1 MLSTDVDTFTCMS
14 QSYTTT
20 NILGIASGKGGVGKT
35 TVAVNLALALCAQNL
50 RVGLLDADLGL
61 ANSQIL
67 LGVNAPLNVGHV
79 FDGTKTVADVAVET
93 HHGLLLI
100 PRASGN
106 QSLANISSMDARSL
120 IDQILESFPD
130 LDVLLI
136 DSAAG
141 LSSANMSFLDACSIR
156 LLVMQD
162 EPASIAD
169 AYGLI
174 KLESRKDR
182 LKGLYLVPNRV
193 SSEQAGKRLF
203 DKMNLVCMKFLEE
216 PVSYLASVLQ
226 DDLFSRATR
235 KRETILE
242 HHPSSLATKNITDL
256 AAVLITK
263 LSQANISGPVREQ
276 V

>member
-1 MLSTDVDTFTCMS
+1 MLTGVDTFTSMS
-14 QSYTTT
+14 QSNTTT
-20 NILGIASGKGGVGKT
+20 SILGIASGKGGVGKT
-35 TVAVNLALALCAQNL
+35 TIAVNLALALSAQNL

-67 LGVNAPLNVGHV
+67 LGVNAPLNVSHV

-100 PRASGN
+100 PGASGN
-106 QSLANISSMDARSL
+106 QSLANITSVEARSL
-120 IDQILESFPD
+120 VDQILESYPD

-141 LSSANMSFLDACSIR
+141 LSSANMSFLDACNMR

-182 LKGLYLVPNRV
+182 LRDLYLVPNRV

-216 PVSYLASVLQ
+216 PVSYLASVLH
-226 DDLFSRATR
+226 DDLFGMVTR

-242 HHPSSLATKNITDL
+242 HHPNSPATKNIAEL
-256 AAVLITK
+256 ATALLSK
-263 LSQANISGPVREQ
+263 LDTADVSSPMQEQ

>member
-1 MLSTDVDTFTCMS
+1 MS
-14 QSYTTT
+14 QSNTTT
-20 NILGIASGKGGVGKT
+20 SILGIASGKGGVGKT

-67 LGVNAPLNVGHV
+67 LGVNAPLNVSHV
-79 FDGTKTVADVAVET
+79 FDDSKTVADVAVET

-100 PRASGN
+100 PGASGN
-106 QSLANISSMDARSL
+106 QSLANITSVQARSL

-141 LSSANMSFLDACSIR
+141 LSSANMSFLDACCMR

-182 LKGLYLVPNRV
+182 LKDLYLVPNRV

-226 DDLFSRATR
+226 DDLFGRVTR

-242 HHPSSLATKNITDL
+242 HYPSSPATKNIAEL
-256 AAVLITK
+256 AAVLMTK
-263 LSQANISGPVREQ
+263 LDRINVPSPARER

>member
-1 MLSTDVDTFTCMS
+1 MLLTGVDTFTSMS
-14 QSYTTT
+14 QSNTTT
-20 NILGIASGKGGVGKT
+20 SILGIASGKGGVGKT
-35 TVAVNLALALCAQNL
+35 TIAVNLALALSAQNL

-67 LGVNAPLNVGHV
+67 LGVNAPLNVSHV

-100 PRASGN
+100 PGASGN
-106 QSLANISSMDARSL
+106 QSLANITSVEARSL
-120 IDQILESFPD
+120 VDQILESYPD

-141 LSSANMSFLDACSIR
+141 LSSANMSFLDACNMR

-182 LKGLYLVPNRV
+182 LRDLYLVPNRV

-216 PVSYLASVLQ
+216 PVSYLASVLH
-226 DDLFSRATR
+226 DDLFGMVTR

-242 HHPSSLATKNITDL
+242 HHSNSPATKNIAEL
-256 AAVLITK
+256 AAALSSK
-263 LSQANISGPVREQ
+263 LDTTDVSSPMREQ

>member
-1 MLSTDVDTFTCMS
+1 MLLTGVDTFTSMS
-14 QSYTTT
+14 QSNTTT
-20 NILGIASGKGGVGKT
+20 SILGIASGKGGVGKT
-35 TVAVNLALALCAQNL
+35 TIAVNLALALSAQNL

-67 LGVNAPLNVGHV
+67 LGVNAPLNVSHV

-100 PRASGN
+100 PGASGN
-106 QSLANISSMDARSL
+106 QSLANITSVEARSL
-120 IDQILESFPD
+120 VDQILESYPN

-141 LSSANMSFLDACSIR
+141 LSSANMSFLDACNMR

-182 LKGLYLVPNRV
+182 LRDLYLVPNRV

-216 PVSYLASVLQ
+216 PVSYLASVLH
-226 DDLFSRATR
+226 DDLFGMVTR

-242 HHPSSLATKNITDL
+242 HHPNSPATKNIAEL
-256 AAVLITK
+256 AAALSSK
-263 LSQANISGPVREQ
+263 LDTTDASSPMREQ

>member
-1 MLSTDVDTFTCMS
+1 MS
-14 QSYTTT
+14 QSNTTT
-20 NILGIASGKGGVGKT
+20 SILGIASGKGGVGKT

-67 LGVNAPLNVGHV
+67 LGVNAPLNVSHV
-79 FDGTKTVADVAVET
+79 FDGSKTVADVAVET

-100 PRASGN
+100 PGASGN
-106 QSLANISSMDARSL
+106 QSLANITSIEARSL

-141 LSSANMSFLDACSIR
+141 LSSANMSFLDTCCTR

-182 LKGLYLVPNRV
+182 LKNLYLVPNRV

-226 DDLFSRATR
+226 NDLFGQVTR
-235 KRETILE
+235 KRETIFE
-242 HHPSSLATKNITDL
+242 HHPSSPATKNIAEL
-256 AAVLITK
+256 AAVLMTK
-263 LSQANISGPVREQ
+263 LDRINAPSPARER

>member
-1 MLSTDVDTFTCMS
+1 MLLTGVDTFTSMS
-14 QSYTTT
+14 QSNTTT
-20 NILGIASGKGGVGKT
+20 SILGIASGKGGVGKT
-35 TVAVNLALALCAQNL
+35 TIAVNLALALSAQNL

-67 LGVNAPLNVGHV
+67 LGVNAPLNVSHV

-100 PRASGN
+100 PGASGN
-106 QSLANISSMDARSL
+106 QSLANITSVEARSL
-120 IDQILESFPD
+120 VDQILESYPD

-141 LSSANMSFLDACSIR
+141 LSSANMSFLDACNMR

-182 LKGLYLVPNRV
+182 LRDLYLVPNRV

-216 PVSYLASVLQ
+216 PVSYLASVLH
-226 DDLFSRATR
+226 DDLFGMVTR

-242 HHPSSLATKNITDL
+242 HHPNSPATKNIAEL
-256 AAVLITK
+256 AAALSSK
-263 LSQANISGPVREQ
+263 LDTTDVSSQMREQ

>member
-1 MLSTDVDTFTCMS
+1 MLLTGVDTFTSMS
-14 QSYTTT
+14 QSNTTT
-20 NILGIASGKGGVGKT
+20 SILGIASGKGGVGKT
-35 TVAVNLALALCAQNL
+35 TIAVNLALALSAQNL

-67 LGVNAPLNVGHV
+67 LGVNAPLNVSHV

-100 PRASGN
+100 PGASGN
-106 QSLANISSMDARSL
+106 QSLANITSVEARSL
-120 IDQILESFPD
+120 VDQILESYPD

-141 LSSANMSFLDACSIR
+141 LSSANMSFLDACNMR

-182 LKGLYLVPNRV
+182 LRDLYLVPNRV

-216 PVSYLASVLQ
+216 PVSYLASVLH
-226 DDLFSRATR
+226 DDLFGMVTR

-242 HHPSSLATKNITDL
+242 HHPNSPATKNIAEL
-256 AAVLITK
+256 AAALSSK
-263 LSQANISGPVREQ
+263 LDTTDASSPMREQ

>member
-1 MLSTDVDTFTCMS
+1 MLLTGVDTFTSMS
-14 QSYTTT
+14 QSNTTT
-20 NILGIASGKGGVGKT
+20 SILGIASGKGGVGKT
-35 TVAVNLALALCAQNL
+35 TIAVNLALALSAQNL

-67 LGVNAPLNVGHV
+67 LGVNAPLNVSHV

-100 PRASGN
+100 PGASGN
-106 QSLANISSMDARSL
+106 QSLANITSVEARSL
-120 IDQILESFPD
+120 VDQILESYPD

-141 LSSANMSFLDACSIR
+141 LSSANMSFLDACNMR

-182 LKGLYLVPNRV
+182 LRDLYLVPNRV

-216 PVSYLASVLQ
+216 PVSYLASVLH
-226 DDLFSRATR
+226 DDLFGMVTR

-242 HHPSSLATKNITDL
+242 HHPNSPATKNIAEL
-256 AAVLITK
+256 AAALSSK
-263 LSQANISGPVREQ
+263 LDTTDVSSPMREQ

>member
-1 MLSTDVDTFTCMS
+1 LLLTDVDTFTSMS
-14 QSYTTT
+14 QSNTTT
-20 NILGIASGKGGVGKT
+20 SILGIASGKGGVGKT

-67 LGVNAPLNVGHV
+67 LGVNAPLNVSHV

-93 HHGLLLI
+93 RHGLLLI
-100 PRASGN
+100 PGASGN
-106 QSLANISSMDARSL
+106 QSLANITSVEARSL

-141 LSSANMSFLDACSIR
+141 LSSANMSFLDTCCMR

-182 LKGLYLVPNRV
+182 LQDLYLVPNRV

-216 PVSYLASVLQ
+216 PVSYLTSILQ
-226 DDLFSRATR
+226 DDLFGKVTR
-235 KRETILE
+235 QRETILE
-242 HHPSSLATKNITDL
+242 HHPNSPATKNITDL
-256 AAVLITK
+256 AVVLMNK
-263 LSQANISGPVREQ
+263 LDRINVPSPAQEQ

>member
-1 MLSTDVDTFTCMS
+1 MHQPQISTS
-14 QSYTTT
+14 
-20 NILGIASGKGGVGKT
+20 IIGIASGKGGVGKS
-35 TVAVNLALALCAQNL
+35 TVAVNLGLALCTQGL

-79 FDGTKTVADVAVET
+79 FDGQKTVLDVTVET
-93 HHGLLLI
+93 PQGLMLI
-100 PRASGN
+100 PGASGN
-106 QSLANISSMDARSL
+106 QSLANITSIQATSL
-120 IDQILESFPD
+120 IDQILQSYTD

-182 LKGLYLVPNRV
+182 IKNLYLVPNRV
-193 SSEQAGKRLF
+193 GSEQSGKALF
-203 DKMNLVCMKFLEE
+203 DRMNVVCMKFLEE
-216 PVSYLASVLQ
+216 PIGYLASVLQ
-226 DDLFSRATR
+226 DELLAQVTR
-235 KRETILE
+235 KRETVIE
-242 HHPSSLATKNITDL
+242 HYPSSNAARNFMQVSHALSDL
-256 AAVLITK
+256 IGQNTPSHDMQEKA
-263 LSQANISGPVREQ
+263 
-276 V
+276 

>member
-1 MLSTDVDTFTCMS
+1 MS
-14 QSYTTT
+14 QSPTTT
-20 NILGIASGKGGVGKT
+20 RIIGIASGKGGVGKT
-35 TVAVNLALALCAQNL
+35 TVAVNLALALSRQSL

-67 LGVNAPLNVGHV
+67 LGVNAPLNVSHV
-79 FDGTKTVADVAVET
+79 FDGSKNVADVAVET
-93 HHGLLLI
+93 SHGLLLI
-100 PRASGN
+100 PGASGN
-106 QSLANISSMDARSL
+106 QSLANITSVQATSL
-120 IDQILESFPD
+120 IDQVLQSYPD
-130 LDVLLI
+130 LDMLLI

-141 LSSANMSFLDACSIR
+141 LSSANMSFLDTCDLR

-182 LKGLYLVPNRV
+182 LKNLYLLPNRV
-193 SSEQAGKRLF
+193 VSAATGKALF

-216 PVSYLASVLQ
+216 PVSYLASILQ
-226 DDLFSRATR
+226 DELLSKVTR
-235 KRETILE
+235 KRETVIE
-242 HHPSSLATKNITDL
+242 HYPTSPAAKNFIDL
-256 AAVLITK
+256 ANAL
-263 LSQANISGPVREQ
+263 LSELGETSPAAPHQEPQQEQ